1 MFDDLILQSTTSSVN
16 IKRCASVGDQLG
28 VPNVLHHGDVDKF
41 SCVGLSTGCV
51 MSEHRALAEKILHWL
66 NQKRKPNV
74 ALLEQARALAVHLQ
88 AVGFHPS

>member
-28 VPNVLHHGDVDKF
+28 VPNVLHHGDVDEF